1 MKRLNLFLR
10 LFHKKGQDVLVD
22 FDLLTVLLGFAVF
35 IVIAGLLKYHF
46 KKNNS
51 YLLFLFIM
59 SVYFLAVAKLT
70 LFPFPLFT
78 IMGGGSN
85 LLQNINLI
93 PFYNGISMQDIYNV
107 MLTIPLGFGMPF
119 LWKTLSLKKIMAS
132 ALLSGTVIETL
143 QLLLAL
149 VSKGF
154 TFRTI
159 DIDDVI
165 CNFVGTWVGFGI
177 LILFSVVYVKLIWN
191 SAGLNSLWRS
201 VHSVCRS
208 VICTCKLG
216 LKTKE

>member
-1 MKRLNLFLR
+1 M
-10 LFHKKGQDVLVD
+10 LVD
-22 FDLLTVLLGFAVF
+22 FDFLTVLIGLAAF
-35 IVIAGLLKYHF
+35 IVTAFVLTYQFRKDKIYI
-46 KKNNS
+46 
-51 YLLFLFIM
+51 LFLFIM
-59 SVYFLAVAKLT
+59 WIYFLVVAKLV

-78 IMGGGSN
+78 TMAAGSN

-107 MLTIPLGFGMPF
+107 ILTIPFGFGMPF

-208 VICTCKLG
+208 AICTCKLG